1 MSDETA
7 GFGIVPRYLRGT
19 LTALEIAV
27 YVALSW
33 RADEHGV
40 SWASQKV
47 MAEDAG
53 MSRASLQRSL
63 DSLEGKGL
71 VQRMPWTNVKG
82 TASNVYALKI
92 WGSDLPSL
100 DSIRRKDGRPSTRR
114 TKTEGQG
121 KTDPVPG
128 VPHTEAHPV
137 GVPQTEAEV
146 CLPQR
151 QQKENHVKETKEKH
165 GDRSVVVSPPV
176 TRERTS
182 RTTPGQKLAAVGVAP
197 RDRGR
202 FKEFLRVVKGAR
214 SADAV
219 IAAADL
225 DDLADQVR
233 EWRASLNVQAEPDS
247 EPILCDHG
255 HDVSIGQ
262 HMCPLCDPARRSP
275 SERKRSE
282 DAGARM
288 PEWLREALEA
298 DPEIAVPGALLAPAA
313 GALQ

>member
-63 DSLEGKGL
+63 DSLESKGL
-71 VQRMPWTNVKG
+71 VQRIPWTNAKG

-92 WGSDLPSL
+92 WGSDLPSM
-100 DSIRRKDGRPSTRR
+100 DNIRRKDGRPSTRR
-114 TKTEGQG
+114 PKAPGHAPAGTTG
-121 KTDPVPG
+121 G
-128 VPHTEAHPV
+128 VPHTEAHRA
-137 GVPQTEAEV
+137 GVPHTEAEV
-146 CLPQR
+146 RLSQR
-151 QQKENHVKETKEKH
+151 QQKKNHVNETKKND
-165 GDRSVVVSPPV
+165 GAGSVVVSPPV
-176 TRERTS
+176 TREPAS

-202 FKEFLRVVKGAR
+202 FKEFLRTVKGAR

-219 IAAADL
+219 ITTADL

-233 EWRASLNVQAEPDS
+233 EWRASRNVQAEPDAD
-247 EPILCDHG
+247 PILCDHG

-275 SERKRSE
+275 SERERSE
-282 DAGARM
+282 GAGARM

-298 DPEIAVPGALLAPAA
+298 DPELAVPGALLAPAV